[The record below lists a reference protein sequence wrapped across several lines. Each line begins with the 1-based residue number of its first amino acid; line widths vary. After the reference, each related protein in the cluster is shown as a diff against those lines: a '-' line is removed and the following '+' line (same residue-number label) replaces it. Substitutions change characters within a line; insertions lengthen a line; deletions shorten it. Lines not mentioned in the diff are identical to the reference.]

1 MGGGERWAVE
11 QNKAYKRIWTESGT
25 RKCLIKSALVLVLG
39 DSDVGGIIVE
49 MSMWEFTFV
58 VVRVI
63 SLMWTHCPDVL

>member
-1 MGGGERWAVE
+1 M
-11 QNKAYKRIWTESGT
+11 
-25 RKCLIKSALVLVLG
+25 CLIKSALVLVLG

-63 SLMWTHCPDVL
+63 SLMWTHCPDAL